1 MQFLKLPEEEASSSS
16 NTLSQGSG
24 DREGGARGRPEAVS
38 GGPAAVGGAS
48 GAEFQGFVTNAP

>member
-1 MQFLKLPEEEASSSS
+1 MQFLKLPEEEAYRSSSA
-16 NTLSQGSG
+16 SQGSG